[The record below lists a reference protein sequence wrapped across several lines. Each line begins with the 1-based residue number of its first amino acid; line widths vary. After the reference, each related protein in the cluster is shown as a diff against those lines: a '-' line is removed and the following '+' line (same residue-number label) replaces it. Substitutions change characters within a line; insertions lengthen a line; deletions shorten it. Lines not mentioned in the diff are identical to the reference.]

1 MAIAERLKAEAI
13 ATLGYRI
20 DALLVALRSDC
31 AETRR
36 HAEMLVESL
45 KDDIRIL
52 AEGFATLSAKLDSG
66 RR

>member
-1 MAIAERLKAEAI
+1 MDVKTAEAI
-13 ATLGYRI
+13 AKLGDRI

-36 HAEMLVESL
+36 HAEMVFESL

-52 AEGFATLSAKLDSG
+52 AEGFATLSAKLDSD

>member
-1 MAIAERLKAEAI
+1 MDVKTAEAV
-13 ATLGYRI
+13 AKLGDRI

-36 HAEMLVESL
+36 HAEMVFESL

-52 AEGFATLSAKLDSG
+52 AEGFAMLSAKLDSG

>member
-1 MAIAERLKAEAI
+1 MDVKTAEAI
-13 ATLGYRI
+13 AKLGDRI

-36 HAEMLVESL
+36 HAEMVFESL

-52 AEGFATLSAKLDSG
+52 AEGFTMLSAKLDSG